1 MTGMHMKKK
10 KAAPH
15 YEYRFRDPDT
25 EGGGDTINTKF
36 NKTFKE
42 NVFRTNIRPEIRELK
57 LYFYPS
63 AGG

>member
-10 KAAPH
+10 KRHPTTSTDF
-15 YEYRFRDPDT
+15 ETQTQR
-25 EGGGDTINTKF
+25 GGGDTINTKF